1 MTEQETREKIVEVL
15 KKSREEWE
23 IITPSIGILDEPRVD
38 IEIDKLADALI
49 AAGIGDLKEHR
60 IFAGKDG
67 SIKQLYSGE
76 EVEKMAKERKEL
88 KDELRSKVEYIHE
101 QDEVIKEYKHRAEV
115 AERALQNACEDIKQ
129 LMDCFI
135 WAADG
140 GVITINK
147 YTPEN
152 ATPQAYIDR
161 TEKELAEERKDD

>member
-1 MTEQETREKIVEVL
+1 MNNEELKKKIIEILEETEYEWTEQKN
-15 KKSREEWE
+15 
-23 IITPSIGILDEPRVD
+23 GYILQ
-38 IEIDKLADALI
+38 IFYDKLADALI
-49 AAGIGDLKEHR
+49 AAGIG
-60 IFAGKDG
+60 
-67 SIKQLYSGE
+67 
-76 EVEKMAKERKEL
+76 EVKTAQGIGASATAMAVLEAAKAE
-88 KDELRSKVEYIHE
+88 
-101 QDEVIKEYKHRAEV
+101 HRAEV

-161 TEKELAEERKDD
+161 TEKELAEEEKDD